1 MSAPRPLPAH
11 HASAFNVFMQ
21 EFVGESD
28 RAAVILGASKVE
40 YLLGEILD
48 KYLLPNPASTDDLLE
63 GDAPIG
69 TFSAK
74 IKLCH
79 RLGIIDDHFAKLLN
93 TFRRL
98 RNGFA
103 HEVTSSSLSTGA
115 ARDRVASLAE
125 AFSGTEFFQSLLE
138 KIAGDM
144 KREVADHGAI
154 FRAVL
159 ALFHIQL
166 VGIHNALTPV
176 QRQANSTI
184 VDFCKTTKPPPQK
197 VKAESDPSAS

>member
-1 MSAPRPLPAH
+1 MSEPRPLPSHQAVTF
-11 HASAFNVFMQ
+11 SSFMN

-48 KYLLPNPASTDDLLE
+48 KFLLPTPSANDDLLE
-63 GDAPIG
+63 GDSPIG

-93 TFRRL
+93 TFRKL

-103 HEVTSSSLSTGA
+103 HEVTSNSLNTGS
-115 ARDRVASLAE
+115 ARDRVAALAE
-125 AFSGTEFFQSLLE
+125 PFAGTELFQSLLG
-138 KIAGDM
+138 K
-144 KREVADHGAI
+144 VATQMNRAQSDHGAI
-154 FRAVL
+154 FRTVL
-159 ALFHIQL
+159 AVFHIHL
-166 VGIHNALTPV
+166 MGIHHGLAPT
-176 QRQANSTI
+176 QRQAMQTVRDLCRN
-184 VDFCKTTKPPPQK
+184 TKIPATPPSEAAPTK
-197 VKAESDPSAS
+197 